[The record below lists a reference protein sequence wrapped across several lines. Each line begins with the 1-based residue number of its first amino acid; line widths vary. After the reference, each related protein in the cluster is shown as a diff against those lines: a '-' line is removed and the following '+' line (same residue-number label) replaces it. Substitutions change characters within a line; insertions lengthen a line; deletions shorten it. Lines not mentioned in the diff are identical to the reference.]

1 MALRMYSLE
10 SFDYQKVIEGALCVV
25 VASDYQESSIMS
37 TNPSLKAMGI
47 CTMINNRFD
56 LKYNG
61 QTWHITLEGGCI
73 NDPDVTVYIIRSSTP
88 IADGSGSKPVTGD
101 FVIDEDEE
109 EGGESGESGE
119 GSTTTDPESG
129 STETGSTDTTTDL
142 TSSSKALIDEFAIVM
157 LQAIL
162 SKVDRN
168 ITGISENEMDY
179 YCDTAYKWAV
189 CMMASR
195 TDALS

>member
-1 MALRMYSLE
+1 MALRMYSLSE
-10 SFDYQKVIEGALCVV
+10 FDRQKAASGSLCAIVS
-25 VASDYQESSIMS
+25 ADYQETSIMS
-37 TNPSLKAMGI
+37 SNENLRAIGI
-47 CTMINNRFD
+47 CTVSNNRFI
-56 LKYNG
+56 LNYNG
-61 QTWHITLEGGCI
+61 IAWCIDFDGVCI

-88 IADGSGSKPVTGD
+88 IADGSGSKPATGD
-101 FVIDEDEE
+101 FTGNEDEE
-109 EGGESGESGE
+109 EGGESGSGE
-119 GSTTTDPESG
+119 GSTTTDLESE

-162 SKVDRN
+162 SKVDRD

-179 YCDTAYKWAV
+179 YCDTAYKWAA
-189 CMMASR
+189 CMMSSR

>member
-10 SFDYQKVIEGALCVV
+10 SFDYQKVCERALCAV

-37 TNPSLKAMGI
+37 TNPSLKAIGI

-61 QTWHITLEGGCI
+61 QTWHITLEGECI
-73 NDPDVTVYIIRSSTP
+73 NDPDVAVYIISSSTP
-88 IADGSGSKPVTGD
+88 IADGTSSKLDTGG
-101 FVIDEDEE
+101 FISDEDEG
-109 EGGESGESGE
+109 EGGGSGE

-129 STETGSTDTTTDL
+129 STETGSTDTTIDL

-162 SKVDRN
+162 SKIDRN
-168 ITGISENEMDY
+168 IIGISENEMDY
-179 YCDTAYKWAV
+179 YCDTAYKWAA
-189 CMMASR
+189 CMMSSR

>member
-1 MALRMYSLE
+1 MALRMYSLG
-10 SFDYQKVIEGALCVV
+10 SFDYQKVIEGALCAV

-47 CTMINNRFD
+47 CTMIGNRFD

-61 QTWHITLEGGCI
+61 QTWHITLGGVCI
-73 NDPDVTVYIIRSSTP
+73 NDPDVTVYIISGSMP
-88 IADGSGSKPVTGD
+88 IADGSGSKPATGG
-101 FVIDEDEE
+101 FTGDEDEE

-129 STETGSTDTTTDL
+129 STDSTTDL

-179 YCDTAYKWAV
+179 YCDTAYKWAA
-189 CMMASR
+189 CMLSSR

>member
-1 MALRMYSLE
+1 MALRMYSLG
-10 SFDYQKVIEGALCVV
+10 SFDYQKVIEGALCAV

-61 QTWHITLEGGCI
+61 QTWHITLEGICT
-73 NDPDVTVYIIRSSTP
+73 NDPDVTVYIISGSTP
-88 IADGSGSKPVTGD
+88 IADGSGSKPATGD
-101 FVIDEDEE
+101 FTGDEDEE
-109 EGGESGESGE
+109 EGGESGSGE
-119 GSTTTDPESG
+119 GSTTTDQESG
-129 STETGSTDTTTDL
+129 STETGSTDSTTDL

-157 LQAIL
+157 LQTIL

-179 YCDTAYKWAV
+179 YCDTAYKWAA
-189 CMMASR
+189 CMMSSR

>member
-1 MALRMYSLE
+1 MALRMYSLSE
-10 SFDYQKVIEGALCVV
+10 FDSQKAASGSLCAIVS
-25 VASDYQESSIMS
+25 ADYQETSIMS
-37 TNPSLKAMGI
+37 SNENLKAIGI
-47 CTMINNRFD
+47 CTQASNHFNLRYEGKLWQINYQGEC
-56 LKYNG
+56 L
-61 QTWHITLEGGCI
+61 
-73 NDPDVTVYIIRSSTP
+73 NDPDVKPYIISHSSP

-101 FVIDEDEE
+101 FTGDEDEE
-109 EGGESGESGE
+109 EGGESGSGE

-129 STETGSTDTTTDL
+129 STETDSTDTTNL

-179 YCDTAYKWAV
+179 YCDTAYKWAA
-189 CMMASR
+189 CMMSSR

>member
-1 MALRMYSLE
+1 MALRMYNLSEFDSQKAASGSLCAIV
-10 SFDYQKVIEGALCVV
+10 SA
-25 VASDYQESSIMS
+25 DYQETTIMS
-37 TNPSLKAMGI
+37 GNENLKALGI
-47 CTMINNRFD
+47 CTQASNHFNLRYDGKLWQINYQGECLN
-56 LKYNG
+56 N
-61 QTWHITLEGGCI
+61 
-73 NDPDVTVYIIRSSTP
+73 PDVKPYIIDYSFP
-88 IADGSGSKPVTGD
+88 VADGSGTKPAMGD
-101 FVIDEDEE
+101 FTGDEDEE
-109 EGGESGESGE
+109 EGGEGGESGE

-129 STETGSTDTTTDL
+129 STETGSTDTTTDS

-179 YCDTAYKWAV
+179 YCDTAYKWAA
-189 CMMASR
+189 CMMSSR

>member
-1 MALRMYSLE
+1 MALRMYSLSE
-10 SFDYQKVIEGALCVV
+10 FDRQKAASGSLCAIVS
-25 VASDYQESSIMS
+25 ADYQETSIMS
-37 TNPSLKAMGI
+37 SNENLKAIGI
-47 CTMINNRFD
+47 CTISNNRFV
-56 LKYNG
+56 LNYNG
-61 QTWHITLEGGCI
+61 IAWCI
-73 NDPDVTVYIIRSSTP
+73 DFDGVCTNYSNVTVYIIRSSTP
-88 IADGSGSKPVTGD
+88 IADGSGSKPATGD
-101 FVIDEDEE
+101 FTGDEDEE
-109 EGGESGESGE
+109 EGGESGE

-129 STETGSTDTTTDL
+129 STETGSTDTTNL

-179 YCDTAYKWAV
+179 YCDTAYKWAA
-189 CMMASR
+189 CMISSR